1 MNQPFAV
8 GLAAVF
14 LILAASA
21 QAGPNSAD
29 GKAIEACLTAAREK
43 GTGLTTCIGIV
54 ADPCIAKAARTN
66 AYIDGSKACAT
77 RELGVWEARMQRA
90 IKEGA
95 RGGTKDMAT
104 AVASA
109 QKTWADSVARLCP
122 LYDKIDPEMALGGA
136 IYCRLHHTAIR
147 TLALERLAAAVNPH

>member
-1 MNQPFAV
+1 MRPIFAC
-8 GLAAVF
+8 GFIA
-14 LILAASA
+14 ILLGFAASA
-21 QAGPNSAD
+21 QAGSNSAD
-29 GKAIEACLTAAREK
+29 GKAIEACLTAAAEK
-43 GTGLTTCIGIV
+43 GTSRTACIGIV

-95 RGGTKDMAT
+95 RGGTKDMTA

-122 LYDKIDPEMALGGA
+122 VYDKIDPEMALGGA

-147 TLALERLAAAVNPH
+147 SLALERFAAAVNPH